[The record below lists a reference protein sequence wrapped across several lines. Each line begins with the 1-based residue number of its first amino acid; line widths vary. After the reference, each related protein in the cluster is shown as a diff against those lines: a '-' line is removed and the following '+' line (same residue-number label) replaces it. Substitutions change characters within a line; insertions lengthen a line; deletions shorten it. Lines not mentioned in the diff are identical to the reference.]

1 MTSLTPTPSTN
12 LRSAIERW
20 ARRAVPWV
28 FLAASLGVVLTA
40 AVVWQRAGDQGQ
52 DSGSDTR
59 TGNPYDLMDWVGPNK
74 DLDSLLAESEVV
86 VVGRFVD
93 VGEVQIV
100 FPAGYNPKDGH
111 LPAGQSPGVPFTNL
125 AFQVDEYLKGAS
137 PARLVVTQTG
147 DLRNSNG
154 PDEFPKPRLRETQ
167 MLFLT
172 REASR
177 GDNVW
182 ASNHGPFGR
191 VRVEGGKLVFAT
203 TIRREEAFLSGKS
216 FEQLKDE
223 VKAKSR

>member
-1 MTSLTPTPSTN
+1 MM
-12 LRSAIERW
+12 RG
-20 ARRAVPWV
+20 ARRAAAWIVI
-28 FLAASLGVVLTA
+28 AASLGAVITA
-40 AVVWQRAGDQGQ
+40 AVVWQRDRDRGDNA
-52 DSGSDTR
+52 SLAAR
-59 TGNPYDLMDWVGPNK
+59 TGNPYDSVDWVGPNK

-86 VVGRFVD
+86 VVGRFVE

-100 FPAGYNPKDGH
+100 FPTGYNPNDGH

-125 AFQVDEYLKGAS
+125 VFQVDEYLKGAG

-182 ASNHGPFGR
+182 ASHRGPFGR
-191 VRVEGGKLVFAT
+191 VRVENGKLVFAT
-203 TIRREEAFLSGKS
+203 TIRREEAFLAGKS

-223 VKAKSR
+223 VRAKSR